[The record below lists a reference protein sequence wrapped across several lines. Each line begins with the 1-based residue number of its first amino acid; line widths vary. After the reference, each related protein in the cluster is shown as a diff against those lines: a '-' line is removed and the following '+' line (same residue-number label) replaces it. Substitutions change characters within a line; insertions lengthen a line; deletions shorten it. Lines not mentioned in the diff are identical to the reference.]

1 MTDPKTLLCQN
12 CSENGPTMVL
22 SVQTFPSL
30 LTSRSRQSSNKYLC
44 LTPLDATNSEDS
56 RKCSAPSLSA
66 LSTWLWLQVEEPQVR
81 SNLPSK
87 LCVKPLTWFT
97 SLLVSTPF
105 RYLSMQLWTLAL
117 VKIQPVLV
125 QVVSYADK
133 PSMSPPCAESTRLF
147 TWFISV
153 LKSPRSAHWR
163 ASKRLLLMKS

>member
-1 MTDPKTLLCQN
+1 MKKSCLFELLFNLHPQRRWWKHTVKKSHQTMTDPNTLLCQN

-105 RYLSMQLWTLAL
+105 RYLSMQL
-117 VKIQPVLV
+117 
-125 QVVSYADK
+125 
-133 PSMSPPCAESTRLF
+133 
-147 TWFISV
+147 
-153 LKSPRSAHWR
+153 
-163 ASKRLLLMKS
+163 